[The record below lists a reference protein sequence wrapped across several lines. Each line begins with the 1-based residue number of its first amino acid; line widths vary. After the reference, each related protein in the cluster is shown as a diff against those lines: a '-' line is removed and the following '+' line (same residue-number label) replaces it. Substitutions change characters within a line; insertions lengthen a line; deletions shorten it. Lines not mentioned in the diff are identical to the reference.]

1 MLRVRA
7 CALAGGCLCFK
18 KHLDIL
24 LHLSPITSCLPL
36 HLSPSALTLHP
47 SLSLSLLFLP
57 LHPPPPTPNTLFPSL
72 FPSELLLLIYSEAG
86 CQRAAGAAIVR
97 FCERVLLFMPLPA
110 INHVFLPPNPPNPL
124 WEDGVGGEM
133 TVDGPMIHRNEE
145 EEEEGKAGRDLATS
159 RSPPLALPASVASLR
174 LPSLCICPPFP
185 FMPSHTRS
193 RCHTHASAF

>member
-1 MLRVRA
+1 MSVCVSRVLRVRV

-24 LHLSPITSCLPL
+24 LHLSPITSCLPP

-57 LHPPPPTPNTLFPSL
+57 LPPHHTLFLSL
-72 FPSELLLLIYSEAG
+72 FPSQLLLLIYSEAG

-110 INHVFLPPNPPNPL
+110 INHVFLFPPDPPIRCGKTA
-124 WEDGVGGEM
+124 WGG
-133 TVDGPMIHRNEE
+133 
-145 EEEEGKAGRDLATS
+145 K
-159 RSPPLALPASVASLR
+159 
-174 LPSLCICPPFP
+174 
-185 FMPSHTRS
+185 
-193 RCHTHASAF
+193 